1 MVSIGARFA
10 YGFAFLF
17 ALGASFHACGIPS
30 DANAVQSAAWY
41 AQSLA
46 IAAIPYVL
54 ARCIEKVFAPDFP
67 SAPKVEPPAKPAPK
81 REVTP
86 GVYEIK

>member
-1 MVSIGARFA
+1 MVSSGARFV
-10 YGFAFLF
+10 YGLAFLF
-17 ALGASFHACGIPS
+17 AIGGAVHGCSIPS

-54 ARCIEKVFAPDFP
+54 ARCIEKMSAPDFP
-67 SAPKVEPPAKPAPK
+67 TSAPPAPK
-81 REVTP
+81 AAPQREVTP